1 MAYLNDGGI
10 QVILPA
16 IKDNLGNVMP
26 NFAVLEDY
34 QKAKKEIENSLDPK
48 DPMYMKK

>member
-1 MAYLNDGGI
+1 M

-16 IKDNLGNVMP
+16 IKDGLGNVMP
-26 NFAVLEDY
+26 NFAVLDDY
-34 QKAKKEIENSLDPK
+34 QKAKKEIENNLDPK